1 MQDMTTPENASKILD
16 VSTASGILGRG
27 MYVLYKSQEDGP
39 TKLYVR
45 LMRLNPD
52 TNDGKWG
59 Y

>member
-27 MYVLYKSQEDGP
+27 MYVLYKSQDDGP

-52 TNDGKWG
+52 TNDGK
-59 Y
+59 